1 MTFEFVYDIISAAII
16 KEKRT
21 MAYRKGKV
29 VISVPVDIQTNDM
42 LRELALLTGQ
52 KSKTRYAA
60 NMLTKAI
67 AVEYKQLQKEKK
79 WSKNTLT

>member
-1 MTFEFVYDIISAAII
+1 MTFEFVCVIINAING
-16 KEKRT
+16 KEQRV
-21 MAYRKGKV
+21 MAYKKGKV

-52 KSKTRYAA
+52 NSKTRYAA
-60 NMLTKAI
+60 NILTKAI

-79 WSKNTLT
+79 WSKNTPT